1 MRFTERDVHG
11 AQMFT
16 ALHRPQSE
24 YDAPAPFAM
33 PSYASVMGD
42 FNHVRFHPPVPQCAP
57 CVCRVRG
64 FGVLLPQEERLAGAA
79 DLLAVSSSSCPSI
92 PGMLADGDVRHTC
105 AVCLHLRVQG
115 PRHLLVNGVSPS

>member
-42 FNHVRFHPPVPQCAP
+42 FSHSASTYESKGPVT
-57 CVCRVRG
+57 
-64 FGVLLPQEERLAGAA
+64 FL
-79 DLLAVSSSSCPSI
+79 
-92 PGMLADGDVRHTC
+92 
-105 AVCLHLRVQG
+105 
-115 PRHLLVNGVSPS
+115 